1 MEFSKDELKLPEER
15 FGNLVKE
22 EHSSALAII
31 LGLLI
36 IFLIV
41 ILGGLYLWSMYMA
54 EPKPEPAVAVPE
66 SRPTAEENNEP
77 ESTNAEAEAE
87 TMSALSSSD
96 EIAALEA
103 DIEGTLVDNVD
114 ADTAAVEAELAQ

>member
-15 FGNLVKE
+15 FGTLVKE

-54 EPKPEPAVAVPE
+54 EPLPEPEVTVPE

-96 EIAALEA
+96 EISVLEA